1 MPTKYYFAT
10 VKIKN
15 YNVMIDGKENMTT
28 FEKL

>member
-15 YNVMIDGKENMTT
+15 YNVRIDEKENMTT